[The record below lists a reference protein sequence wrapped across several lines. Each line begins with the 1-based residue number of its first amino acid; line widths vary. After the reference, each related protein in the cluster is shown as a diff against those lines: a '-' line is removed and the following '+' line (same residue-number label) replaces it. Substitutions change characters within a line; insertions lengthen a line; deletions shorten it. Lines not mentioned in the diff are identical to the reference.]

1 MCSNTLNMVTI
12 ARMLNGI
19 NTYSA
24 RSDAQASVSLS
35 LTLLRQGYH
44 LTLQRQAYNKRNI
57 LK

>member
-35 LTLLRQGYH
+35 LTLLRQGYL
-44 LTLQRQAYNKRNI
+44 LTLNKQAYRYKDI

>member
-1 MCSNTLNMVTI
+1 MVTI

-44 LTLQRQAYNKRNI
+44 LTLQQQAYRYKDI